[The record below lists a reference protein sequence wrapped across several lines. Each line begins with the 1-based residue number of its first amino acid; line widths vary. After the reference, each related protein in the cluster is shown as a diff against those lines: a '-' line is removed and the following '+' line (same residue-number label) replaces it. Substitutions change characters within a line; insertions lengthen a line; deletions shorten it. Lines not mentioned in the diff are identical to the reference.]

1 MAGYIAVPVFHCLLA
16 WRFPPFSAPRKKEKD
31 RLTVSFFSH
40 FSVILQSLS
49 SLFVLRVVERCNNL
63 NKSAMTDV
71 TKTFAPQPT
80 TNMKQNKRQQKGK
93 REQKRKRQTKL
104 LRNVNLKTTKDKEKD
119 NQLEFH
125 LDGSLG

>member
-1 MAGYIAVPVFHCLLA
+1 
-16 WRFPPFSAPRKKEKD
+16 
-31 RLTVSFFSH
+31 
-40 FSVILQSLS
+40 
-49 SLFVLRVVERCNNL
+49 
-63 NKSAMTDV
+63 MTDV